1 MEEIKTFVNKEFGK
15 VRTVSK
21 GGEPWFVG
29 KDVALIL
36 GYSNA
41 SKAVLSHVDNE
52 DKRFVMMSI
61 ADSQNGNVSKGQS
74 KTAIINESGLYSL
87 ILSSKLPSAKR
98 FKKWVTSEVL
108 PSIRKTGGY
117 VANEELFVNTYLP
130 NADSATKELFKLN
143 LQTIRQLNEKIE
155 KDKPLVD
162 FANHIQ
168 VSDDCI
174 SMSAMAK
181 LAAKNGINIGRTRL
195 FSYLRDKKVLGC
207 RDGYKNMPYQKYID
221 TQPWFEVRE
230 STYMRDGQIHIN
242 LTPMVTPKGQNGI
255 IRMLKKDF

>member
-1 MEEIKTFVNKEFGK
+1 MEEIKVFENKEFGT
-15 VRTVSK
+15 VRVMEIDS
-21 GGEPWFVG
+21 EPWFVG
-29 KDVALIL
+29 KDVAVIL
-36 GYSNA
+36 GYSNTRDA
-41 SKAVLSHVDNE
+41 LSRHVDID
-52 DKRFVMMSI
+52 DKTTVVIS
-61 ADSQNGNVSKGQS
+61 DSGSNYKS
-74 KTAIINESGLYSL
+74 KTTIINESGLYSL
-87 ILSSKLPSAKR
+87 ILSSKLKSAKK
-98 FKKWVTSEVL
+98 FKRWVTSDVL
-108 PSIRKTGGY
+108 PTMRKTGGY

-130 NADSATKELFKLN
+130 NADPATKELFKLN

-195 FSYLRDKKVLGC
+195 FSYLRDKKILGC
-207 RDGYKNMPYQKYID
+207 RDGYKNIPYQRYID

-230 STYMRDGQIHIN
+230 STYVRDGQVHIN

>member
-1 MEEIKTFVNKEFGK
+1 MEEIKTFVNKEFGS
-15 VRTVSK
+15 VRTIIK
-21 GGEPWFVG
+21 DGEPWFVG
-29 KDVALIL
+29 KDVAKIL
-36 GYSNA
+36 GYNEPH
-41 SKAVLSHVDNE
+41 KAIARHVDE
-52 DKRFVMMSI
+52 DDGIKHPVIDSI
-61 ADSQNGNVSKGQS
+61 GRTQS
-74 KTAIINESGLYSL
+74 ITIINESGLYSL
-87 ILSSKLPSAKR
+87 ILSSKLPSAKK
-98 FKKWVTSEVL
+98 FKRWVTSDVL
-108 PSIRKTGGY
+108 PTMRKTGGY
-117 VANEELFVNTYLP
+117 VANEDMFVNTYLP

-181 LAAKNGINIGRTRL
+181 LAAKNGIDIGRTRL
-195 FSYLRDKKVLGC
+195 FSYLRNKKVLGC
-207 RDGYKNMPYQKYID
+207 RDGYKNIPYQRYID

-230 STYMRDGQIHIN
+230 STYIRDGQVHIN